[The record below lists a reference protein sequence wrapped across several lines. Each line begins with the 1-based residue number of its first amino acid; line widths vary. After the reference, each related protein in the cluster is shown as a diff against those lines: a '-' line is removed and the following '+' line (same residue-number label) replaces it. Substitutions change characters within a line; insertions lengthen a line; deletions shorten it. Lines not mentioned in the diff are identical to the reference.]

1 LKNINHKIYGCAFSN
16 IDIVN
21 EKHLGSKVFLNINV
35 ICAVLWELLV
45 RKKKRE
51 ELENEIQRN
60 ISEFDVSQVCQ
71 MLRLRRKRCGVY
83 HLFYSRLVEFLKA
96 NLDQLSFQKS
106 LRRIGYLSFATSI

>member
-1 LKNINHKIYGCAFSN
+1 MEPVPIYKKNPNTTTSVSGG
-16 IDIVN
+16 DT
-21 EKHLGSKVFLNINV
+21 LPT
-35 ICAVLWELLV
+35 
-45 RKKKRE
+45 RE
-51 ELENEIQRN
+51 ELENEIQPN

-83 HLFYSRLVEFLKA
+83 HLFYSRLVEFFKA